1 MVHTSA
7 RWCQERPGQRDR
19 PHALQSLEDG
29 LIRKEGV
36 ALLHHGHLRM
46 SVVHGAPMLEG
57 TTGALITKMHVL
69 LQPWNVEHPLLRF
82 GIL

>member
-1 MVHTSA
+1 MVHTGA

-29 LIRKEGV
+29 LIRKKGV

-46 SVVHGAPMLEG
+46 SVVHGPPMLEG
-57 TTGALITKMHVL
+57 TIGNLKAQKYMSYCNPGTWSIHLTTT
-69 LQPWNVEHPLLRF
+69 
-82 GIL
+82 